1 MKFITAQ
8 DIKLSHFKVIVDTLS
23 IDESLQKIL
32 IENLKKILVALPS
45 KSFDRGDAHRLRVVF
60 ETLLQL
66 MFVDRNQG
74 HLHSKKHTTISEK
87 IKLITDRYADS
98 QAHDIYTHLTILK
111 GYGNIFSHSDVE
123 PNSKLMIFGAL
134 MSVYQVLFFLK
145 KNKKNKQV
153 VKIQKAINI
162 NSKQVVQV
170 NKNNQNK
177 SQQNVQKN
185 NNRNKGNNINKPKE
199 HVPSQQTKVKKH
211 SII

>member
-1 MKFITAQ
+1 MKFITTQ
-8 DIKLSHFKVIVDTLS
+8 DIKLSHFKNTIDTLS

-74 HLHSKKHTTISEK
+74 HLHNKKHTTISEK
-87 IKLITDRYADS
+87 IKLITDRYTDS
-98 QAHDIYTHLTILK
+98 HAHDIYTHLTILK

-134 MSVYQVLFFLK
+134 MSVYQVLIFLK

-153 VKIQKAINI
+153 VKMQKAINT

-177 SQQNVQKN
+177 AQQNVQKKN
-185 NNRNKGNNINKPKE
+185 NQNKGNNVNKP
-199 HVPSQQTKVKKH
+199 SQPIKAKK
-211 SII
+211 